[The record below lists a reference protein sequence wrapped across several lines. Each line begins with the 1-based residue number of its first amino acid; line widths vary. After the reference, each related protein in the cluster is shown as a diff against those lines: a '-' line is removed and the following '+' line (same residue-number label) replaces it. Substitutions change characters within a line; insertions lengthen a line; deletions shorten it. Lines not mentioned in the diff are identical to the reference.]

1 MKITKI
7 LNNNVVISKINGEER
22 IVMGVGIA
30 FGKKNGHALE
40 KDKIDKVFRMT
51 SAEQER
57 MLVLIK
63 ELDDDVLLISR
74 EIIVEANKLYKE
86 PLSESIYIAL
96 TDHINYAI
104 KRHKEGTI
112 INNPLLYE
120 IQRLYPQEFNIGLF
134 GIEKVAEHFELE
146 LPKDEAGFIAM
157 HIVNA
162 NMNESISNVY
172 EITKITQSI
181 VNLVRYHFNLDV
193 SEEELSYARF
203 ITHLKFFSQRLINFE
218 SLEEV
223 MDVSLLST
231 LQKKY
236 SESNRCVDKIGD
248 FLQRNYNHELSNDE
262 RVYLILHIARLI
274 KSNVSV
280 IMRLI

>member
-30 FGKKNGHALE
+30 FGKKNGQAIE
-40 KDKIDKVFRMT
+40 KDKIDKIFRMT
-51 SAEQER
+51 SDEQER
-57 MLVLIK
+57 MLTLIK
-63 ELDDDVLLISR
+63 ELDDDVLLISQ

-104 KRHKEGTI
+104 KRHKEGTV

-120 IQRLYPQEFNIGLF
+120 IKRLYPDEYKIGLF
-134 GIEKVAEHFELE
+134 GIDRIAKHFNLDM
-146 LPKDEAGFIAM
+146 PKDEAGFIAM

-203 ITHLKFFSQRLINFE
+203 ITHLKFFSQRLINSE

-223 MDVSLLST
+223 MDISLLAS
-231 LQKKY
+231 LQRKY

-248 FLQRNYNHELSNDE
+248 FLKRNYNHDLSNDE
-262 RVYLILHIARLI
+262 RVYLILHIARLL
-274 KSNVSV
+274 KSS
-280 IMRLI
+280 